1 MAGPLSQSESDIIH
15 KRLINIATKM
25 RDVSEEIDRLK
36 SDNITFD
43 FATNLDEPS
52 FGGASLTKT
61 ESLAFVTGPM
71 FGFADFWANATV
83 LFDTAD
89 GGSERR
95 DKVNPL
101 LLAEPLS

>member
-1 MAGPLSQSESDIIH
+1 MAGQLSQSESDIIH
-15 KRLINIATKM
+15 KRLINLATAM
-25 RDVSEEIDRLK
+25 RDAAEEIERLK

-52 FGGASLTKT
+52 FGGLTKA
-61 ESLAFVTGPM
+61 ESIAFVTGPM
-71 FGFADFWANATV
+71 FGFADFWPNATV
-83 LFDTAD
+83 PFDTLD
-89 GGSERR
+89 GGSARR

>member
-1 MAGPLSQSESDIIH
+1 MAGPLSQSESNLIH
-15 KRLINIATKM
+15 RRLINVATSL
-25 RDVSEEIDRLK
+25 RDAAEEIERLK

-43 FATNLDEPS
+43 FGTNLDEPS
-52 FGGASLTKT
+52 FGGLTKA
-61 ESLAFVTGPM
+61 EALAFAVGPM
-71 FGFADFWANATV
+71 FGFADFWVNSTV
-83 LFDTAD
+83 TFDGTA

>member
-15 KRLINIATKM
+15 RRLINVATAM
-25 RDVSEEIDRLK
+25 RDAAEEIERLK

-43 FATNLDEPS
+43 FAANLDEPG
-52 FGGASLTKT
+52 FGGLTKT
-61 ESLAFVTGPM
+61 EVLAFAVGPM
-71 FGFADFWANATV
+71 FGFADFWVNATV
-83 LFDTAD
+83 AFDGTD

-101 LLAEPLS
+101 LLAESLS